1 MTGERPTVTRRVPVE
16 WLWLLGVGGVAVAL
30 GGHLVATEAGVRAGR
45 RWLLVTAVVFAGEL
59 GFLGYHLGRT
69 PGGSQGRGFGLGLAN
84 AVTVGR
90 GLLYAA
96 TAGFLLLAPSTP
108 AIRWAP
114 GLCYGAGAALDFIDG
129 RLARR
134 TDTETELGGRLDHAF
149 DTLGFLVA
157 PLVGVLWGRLPIVY
171 LSLSAARYLFRA
183 GLWWRRT
190 TGRPVAPLP
199 ESPLRRRLAA
209 MQMAVIAIALPPVLP
224 AELVHPAATIA
235 LVPSLAVFGRDW
247 LAVSNRPP
255 GREE

>member
-1 MTGERPTVTRRVPVE
+1 MSGERPTVARRIPVE
-16 WLWLLGVGGVAVAL
+16 WLWLLGVGGLFMAV
-30 GGHLVATEAGVRAGR
+30 GGHLVATEAGVGAGR
-45 RWLLVTAVVFAGEL
+45 RWLLVAGVVVAGEL

-69 PGGSQGRGFGLGLAN
+69 SDGAGERRFGLGVAN

-114 GLCYGAGAALDFIDG
+114 GLCYGAGAALDFVDG

-134 TDTETELGGRLDHAF
+134 TDTETELGGRLDHAV

-171 LSLSAARYLFRA
+171 LSLSAARYLFRG
-183 GLWWRRT
+183 GLWWRRS

-199 ESPLRRRLAA
+199 ESPWRRRLAA
-209 MQMAVIAIALPPVLP
+209 MQMAVIAVALPPVLP
-224 AELVHPAATIA
+224 ADLVHPAATIA
-235 LVPSLAVFGRDW
+235 LVPSLVVFGRDW
-247 LAVSNRPP
+247 LVVSNRLP